1 MRTELLERYKNV
13 TFNDKGVYLTGSN
26 LIKFLQG
33 HSKAITGL
41 EVLDSK
47 VFNTLPE
54 LNVISKFGVGLDMID
69 QAAMRDFEIHLGWTG
84 GVNRRSVSELVISF
98 AISLLRH
105 LPTAHHDM
113 ISGAWKP
120 RTGSYLTGKTVGIIG
135 CGYIGKDL
143 ISLLKGFDCSILV
156 NDILDFPD
164 FYAQHTNVEPLE
176 LGSLLTRSDIIT
188 LHVPFNDT
196 TKNILSAERLALLK
210 PTSILINTARGGLV
224 DESALKKILKEK
236 LIAAAA
242 FDVFAVEPPED
253 IELLSLPNFLVT
265 PHIGG
270 SAHEAILSM
279 GRAAINGLDK
289 NKIPDID

>member
-1 MRTELLERYKNV
+1 MKNSVDKVAVCSKTFSQNRILRTELLERYKNV

-69 QAAMRDFEIHLGWTG
+69 QAAMHDFEIHLGWTG

-113 ISGAWKP
+113 ISGV
-120 RTGSYLTGKTVGIIG
+120 L
-135 CGYIGKDL
+135 
-143 ISLLKGFDCSILV
+143 
-156 NDILDFPD
+156 
-164 FYAQHTNVEPLE
+164 
-176 LGSLLTRSDIIT
+176 
-188 LHVPFNDT
+188 
-196 TKNILSAERLALLK
+196 
-210 PTSILINTARGGLV
+210 
-224 DESALKKILKEK
+224 
-236 LIAAAA
+236 
-242 FDVFAVEPPED
+242 
-253 IELLSLPNFLVT
+253 
-265 PHIGG
+265 
-270 SAHEAILSM
+270 
-279 GRAAINGLDK
+279 
-289 NKIPDID
+289 